1 MKRRIPLSGSLFLVV
16 ILLSVFACGAEI
28 ETAALP
34 AAWLESWVQPPCA
47 DRPLQITH
55 GLDPRWALP
64 PADSAANGAKSER
77 GESQGMRH
85 YLDYGL
91 GGVVCNVAFQEY
103 MKSETNW
110 NTLVAGIKQCEQLG
124 MTVWIYDEEGY
135 PSGAAGG
142 LVLAE
147 NPDFEAS
154 ELAYDPS
161 LPDPFIIRRSYEFTH
176 ANNNYH
182 ASRRY
187 VNLIDDRAVN
197 CFIAKTHEAY
207 RQRLEPFFGKTVQAF
222 FTDEPSLMAVNLGLI
237 PEPAR
242 SGVRVVD
249 KPDPK
254 AKALPAVPWTY
265 DIVQQYRSRFGED
278 LVERRK
284 SLFTG
289 DQPEDRRTRSQYWS
303 LIADLIADR
312 YFGALQNWCQAHHVA
327 SSGHTLWE
335 EAVMHH
341 VALEG
346 NGLKMLAR
354 MDIPGLDVLNSDP
367 ESVIHG
373 AWMTAALPCSAASLC
388 QRRRVMTEVSDF
400 SQKMGNA
407 GPAKLP
413 EMQATAAWQ
422 ACWGVT
428 EFTLYYGM
436 GDRPIDE
443 YRRYCEFVGRLN
455 ALLKPA
461 ERETSVLLY
470 YPVRDLWSEYHP
482 VAEPLQIGSQSP
494 RAQKI
499 MQSFLKLG
507 QNLQRSQIPFTLV
520 DHEWL
525 AKAKVAA
532 NGEIEL
538 GGQHYRTLVLPA
550 SVELPS
556 EAAAT
561 AKKLTDAGGQVLVDQ
576 GQKPTELF
584 APIASPQRF
593 VPSEPRIAMGRFRRN
608 GFTLLLAVNV
618 GKDAYQGKLVAE
630 SKRPWFVLNPATGQI
645 AALVADD
652 DGNLPISLAARATMI
667 YVQAGS

>member
-1 MKRRIPLSGSLFLVV
+1 MKQRLPLSCFLFPVFSLIAVC
-16 ILLSVFACGAEI
+16 ACGAEI
-28 ETAALP
+28 ENGNVP
-34 AAWLESWVQPPCA
+34 AAWLESWKQPPCA
-47 DRPLQITH
+47 DRPLQIVH

-64 PADSAANGAKSER
+64 PADGAKPDR
-77 GESQGMRH
+77 GMR
-85 YLDYGL
+85 YFLDHGL
-91 GGVVCNVAFQEY
+91 GGVVCNVAFQDY
-103 MKSETNW
+103 LKSETNW
-110 NTLVAGIKQCEQLG
+110 KTLLSGIKQCEELG
-124 MTVWIYDEEGY
+124 MVVWIYDEEGY

-147 NPDFEAS
+147 NPDFEAL
-154 ELAYDPS
+154 ELAYNPS
-161 LPDPFIIRRSYEFTH
+161 LPDPFQIRRSYEFTH

-197 CFIAKTHEAY
+197 CFIAKTHDAY

-249 KPDPK
+249 KPDPQ
-254 AKALPAVPWTY
+254 AKSLPAVPWSY
-265 DIVQQYRSRFGED
+265 DIVQQYRARFGED

-312 YFGALQNWCQAHHVA
+312 YFGALQNWCQAHKLA

-354 MDIPGLDVLNSDP
+354 MDIPGLDVLSSDP
-367 ESVIHG
+367 EAVIHG

-400 SQKMGNA
+400 SQKMADA

-436 GDRPIDE
+436 QDRPVE
-443 YRRYCEFVGRLN
+443 ESRRYCDFVGRMN

-461 ERETSVLLY
+461 DREASVLLY
-470 YPVRDLWSEYHP
+470 YPVCDLWAEYRP
-482 VAEPLQIGSQSP
+482 VAEPLQIGSQSK
-494 RAQKI
+494 RAQTI

-507 QNLQRSQIPFTLV
+507 QNLQRSQLPFTLV
-520 DHEWL
+520 DHEFL
-525 AKAKVAA
+525 AKATVATDGA
-532 NGEIEL
+532 IEL
-538 GGQHYRTLVLPA
+538 GGQRYRTLVMPA
-550 SVELPS
+550 SAELPPQ
-556 EAAAT
+556 AAAV
-561 AKKLTDAGGQVLVDQ
+561 AKRFADAGGQVLVDQ
-576 GQKPTELF
+576 GQRPSELF
-584 APIASPQRF
+584 APIASPQRI
-593 VPSEPRIAMGRFRRN
+593 VPAEPRIAMGRFRRE
-608 GFTLLLAVNV
+608 GHTMLLAVNV

-630 SKRPWFVLNPATGQI
+630 SKRPWFALDPATGQI
-645 AALVADD
+645 AALAADA
-652 DGNLPISLAARATMI
+652 DGSVPISLAARGTMI